1 VTELERILRFLDES
15 GEAVCDEVRR
25 VRCGTALMTPSLPS
39 VWQMN
44 ALRVENPDVTLEEL
58 VDEAEEVQGRLGHRQ
73 LFVPDTELGERL
85 APELARLG
93 WNVTRLILMVLRRGP
108 DRAPRPGLGAEVGR
122 RAGARLL
129 AEFRTEQ
136 SLGGGGET
144 VRQLEA
150 MDDRYT
156 SEFGARDFGSPP
168 EGPYS
173 CCRLLHRDGIGQI
186 DQVCTLGAHR
196 NRGHARAAVLAA
208 LDAAA
213 ADGLGPVFLLS
224 EGEDWPQHLYRRLGF
239 EDLDIQWEFLKLPLH
254 STPP

>member
-1 VTELERILRFLDES
+1 MTELERILSFLDRSE
-15 GEAVCDEVRR
+15 EAVSDEVRP
-25 VRCGTALMTPSLPS
+25 VRCGTALLTPSLPS

-44 ALRVENPDVTLEEL
+44 AVRVEDADVTVEAL
-58 VDEAEEVQGRLGHRQ
+58 VEEAEEVMGDLGHRQ
-73 LFVPDTELGERL
+73 LFVPDTEAGERL

-93 WNVTRLILMVLRRGP
+93 WNVTRLILMVRRRDP
-108 DRAPRPGLGAEVGR
+108 DRVARPGHGVEVDR
-122 RAGARLL
+122 RAGADLL
-129 AEFRTEQ
+129 AAFRTEQ

-144 VRQLEA
+144 VRQLEE
-150 MDDRYT
+150 MDERYT
-156 SEFGARDFGSPP
+156 KEFEGRDFGSPP

-173 CCRLLHRDGIGQI
+173 CCRLLSGDGVGQI

-208 LDAAA
+208 LDAATA
-213 ADGLGPVFLLS
+213 ASLDPVFLLS

-239 EDLDIQWEFLKLPLH
+239 DDLDIQWEFLKLPLH